1 MKRKMYLKC
10 SVAISLAALLV
21 LSCSGN
27 DDDGEGKQHVT
38 KQDVHGIIEKGPFV
52 QGSKVT
58 LYDLDSQ
65 LGQTGKS
72 YSTNTSSNLGN
83 FDFGSP
89 IDLSSS
95 YAEFETNGF
104 FYNECDSSLSK
115 AQITLKAIADVSAK
129 SDVNVNLLTH
139 LEYARVKYL
148 VKSGKTFSESKKQAE
163 SELLKVFA
171 ISGEIVN
178 PENIS
183 ITDNN
188 NNASILLAISSVMLY
203 NKSEAEFSEFISKFS
218 ADFEQDGTIDDANVR
233 KEIKDGQKNC
243 HPKRIA
249 NAMKRFYVE
258 KGCNIGV
265 NDFSAYIDFNGDGI
279 INSEDK
285 EIQPNIISI
294 VTITENQPQEFLKN
308 LYSNAMEY
316 TGMQLQLE
324 GIRLG
329 QSSDEPISASS
340 SLVSKAWSS
349 GYKTINICITLIDA
363 LQSSQV
369 NYDTKPYIDQA
380 KTIMA
385 FVYYNMAMSWGNIPI
400 VKSSRD
406 LNMRVVQSD
415 ALTVYAYCQEL
426 LKGVAPVATPQGMV
440 SANFVA
446 ALSLEIA
453 LAQNN
458 MIKAK
463 SLSPYISNA
472 DVFSFVTQEKT
483 IQIYTAE
490 YLNKL
495 KNGVD
500 AETWLKRGVAYGTWA
515 ALKRLNK
522 ATSLTGVSNN
532 ELLLPIPFRELLL
545 VSTLIQNPGY

>member
-1 MKRKMYLKC
+1 MKRKMYLKY
-10 SVAISLAALLV
+10 SVAIYLAALLV

-83 FDFGSP
+83 FDFGSQ

-139 LEYARVKYL
+139 LEYARVKFL
-148 VKSGKTFSESKKQAE
+148 VKSGKTFGESKKQAE
-163 SELLKVFA
+163 RELLKVFA
-171 ISGEIVN
+171 ISSEIAN

-218 ADFEQDGTIDDANVR
+218 ADFEQDGTINDTNVR

-249 NAMKRFYVE
+249 NAMKRFYAE
-258 KGCNIGV
+258 KGSNIEV

-285 EIQPNIISI
+285 EIQPDVISI
-294 VTITENQPQEFLKN
+294 STITEIQVQEFLN
-308 LYSNAMEY
+308 TLYKNAMQY

-329 QSSDEPISASS
+329 QSSGEPISASS
-340 SLVSKAWSS
+340 SLVSTAWSS
-349 GYKTINICITLIDA
+349 GYEAIHSCISLIDA

-380 KTIMA
+380 KSVMA
-385 FVYYNMAMSWGNIPI
+385 FLYYNMAMSWGNIPI
-400 VKSSRD
+400 VKSSD
-406 LNMRVVQSD
+406 IYMHVGQSD

-426 LKGVAPVATPQGMV
+426 LKGVAPVAPQQGMV

-458 MIKAK
+458 MIEAK
-463 SLSPYISNA
+463 SLFPNISNT

-483 IQIYTAE
+483 IPIYTAE

-500 AETWLKRGVAYGTWA
+500 AETWLKRGVVYGTWA
-515 ALKRLNK
+515 ALKRSGK
-522 ATSLTGVSNN
+522 ATSLTGVSNY
-532 ELLLPIPFRELLL
+532 ELLLPIPYRELLL
-545 VSTLIQNPGY
+545 MPTLIQNPGY

>member
-1 MKRKMYLKC
+1 MKRKMYLKY
-10 SVAISLAALLV
+10 SVAIYLAALLV

-27 DDDGEGKQHVT
+27 DDGGEGKQHVT

-83 FDFGSP
+83 FDFGSQ

-139 LEYARVKYL
+139 LEYARVKFL
-148 VKSGKTFSESKKQAE
+148 VKSGKTFGESKKQAE
-163 SELLKVFA
+163 RELLKVFA
-171 ISGEIVN
+171 ISSEIAN

-218 ADFEQDGTIDDANVR
+218 ADFEQDGTIDDTNVR

-249 NAMKRFYVE
+249 NAMKRFYAE
-258 KGCNIGV
+258 KGSNIEV

-285 EIQPNIISI
+285 EIQPDVISI
-294 VTITENQPQEFLKN
+294 STITEIQVQEFLN
-308 LYSNAMEY
+308 TLYKNAMQY

-329 QSSDEPISASS
+329 QSSGEPISASS
-340 SLVSKAWSS
+340 SLVSTAWSS
-349 GYKTINICITLIDA
+349 GYEAIHSCISLIDA

-369 NYDTKPYIDQA
+369 NDTKPYIDQA

-385 FVYYNMAMSWGNIPI
+385 FLYYNMAMSWGNIPI
-400 VKSSRD
+400 VKSSD
-406 LNMRVVQSD
+406 IYMHVGQSD

-426 LKGVAPVATPQGMV
+426 LKGVAPVAPQQGMV

-458 MIKAK
+458 MIEAK
-463 SLSPYISNA
+463 SLFPNISNT

-483 IQIYTAE
+483 IPIYTAE

-500 AETWLKRGVAYGTWA
+500 AETWLKRGVVYGTWA
-515 ALKRLNK
+515 ALKRSGK
-522 ATSLTGVSNN
+522 ATSLTGVSNY
-532 ELLLPIPFRELLL
+532 ELLLPIPYRELLL
-545 VSTLIQNPGY
+545 MPTLIQNPGY

>member
-1 MKRKMYLKC
+1 MKRNMYLKY
-10 SVAISLAALLV
+10 SVAIYLAALLV

-83 FDFGSP
+83 FDFGSQ

-139 LEYARVKYL
+139 LEYARVKFL
-148 VKSGKTFSESKKQAE
+148 VKSGNTFGESKKQAE
-163 SELLKVFA
+163 RELLKVFA
-171 ISGEIVN
+171 ISSEIAN

-218 ADFEQDGTIDDANVR
+218 ADFEQDGTIDDTNVR

-249 NAMKRFYVE
+249 NAMKRFYAE
-258 KGCNIGV
+258 KGSNIEV

-285 EIQPNIISI
+285 EIQPDVISI
-294 VTITENQPQEFLKN
+294 STITEIQVQEFLN
-308 LYSNAMEY
+308 TLYKNAMQY

-329 QSSDEPISASS
+329 QSSGEPISASS
-340 SLVSKAWSS
+340 SLVSTAWSS
-349 GYKTINICITLIDA
+349 GYEAIHSCISLIDA

-380 KTIMA
+380 KSVMA
-385 FVYYNMAMSWGNIPI
+385 FLYYNMAMSWGNIPI
-400 VKSSRD
+400 VKSSD
-406 LNMRVVQSD
+406 IYMHVGQSD

-426 LKGVAPVATPQGMV
+426 LKGVAPVAPQQGMV

-458 MIKAK
+458 MIEAK
-463 SLSPYISNA
+463 SLFPNISNT

-483 IQIYTAE
+483 IPIYTAE

-500 AETWLKRGVAYGTWA
+500 AETWLKRGVVYGTWA
-515 ALKRLNK
+515 ALKRSGK
-522 ATSLTGVSNN
+522 ATSLTGVSNY
-532 ELLLPIPFRELLL
+532 ELLLPIPYSELLL
-545 VSTLIQNPGY
+545 MPTLIQNPGY

>member
-1 MKRKMYLKC
+1 MKRKMYLKY
-10 SVAISLAALLV
+10 SVAIYLAALLV

-27 DDDGEGKQHVT
+27 DDGGEGKQHVT

-83 FDFGSP
+83 FDFGSQ

-139 LEYARVKYL
+139 LEYARVKFL
-148 VKSGKTFSESKKQAE
+148 VKSGKTFGESKKQAE
-163 SELLKVFA
+163 RELLKVFA
-171 ISGEIVN
+171 ISSEIAN

-218 ADFEQDGTIDDANVR
+218 ADFEQDGTIDDTNVR

-249 NAMKRFYVE
+249 NAMKRFYAE
-258 KGCNIGV
+258 KGSNIEV

-279 INSEDK
+279 INSEDEDK
-285 EIQPNIISI
+285 EIQPDDISI
-294 VTITENQPQEFLKN
+294 STITEIQAQEFLN
-308 LYSNAMEY
+308 TLYNNAMQY

-340 SLVSKAWSS
+340 SLVSAAWSS
-349 GYKTINICITLIDA
+349 GYKAIHSCISLIDA

-369 NYDTKPYIDQA
+369 NDTKPYIDQA

-385 FVYYNMAMSWGNIPI
+385 FLYYNMAMSWGNIPI
-400 VKSSRD
+400 VKSSD
-406 LNMRVVQSD
+406 INMHIGQSD

-426 LKGVAPVATPQGMV
+426 LKGVAPVATQQGMV

-458 MIKAK
+458 MIEAK

-483 IQIYTAE
+483 IPIYTAE

-500 AETWLKRGVAYGTWA
+500 AETWLKRGIVYGTWA
-515 ALKRLNK
+515 ALKRSGK
-522 ATSLTGVSNN
+522 ATSLTGVSNY
-532 ELLLPIPFRELLL
+532 ELLLPIPYRELLL
-545 VSTLIQNPGY
+545 MPTLIQNPGY

>member
-1 MKRKMYLKC
+1 MKRNMYLKY
-10 SVAISLAALLV
+10 SVAIYLAALLV

-83 FDFGSP
+83 FDFGSQ

-139 LEYARVKYL
+139 LEYARVKFL
-148 VKSGKTFSESKKQAE
+148 VKSGKTFGESKKQAE
-163 SELLKVFA
+163 RELLKVFA
-171 ISGEIVN
+171 ISSEIAN

-218 ADFEQDGTIDDANVR
+218 ADFEQDGTIDDTNVR

-249 NAMKRFYVE
+249 NAMKRFYAE
-258 KGCNIGV
+258 KGSNIEV

-285 EIQPNIISI
+285 EIQPDVISI
-294 VTITENQPQEFLKN
+294 STITEIQVQEFLN
-308 LYSNAMEY
+308 TLYKNAMQY

-329 QSSDEPISASS
+329 QSSGEPISASS
-340 SLVSKAWSS
+340 SLVSTAWSS
-349 GYKTINICITLIDA
+349 GYEAIHSCISLIDA

-380 KTIMA
+380 KSVMA
-385 FVYYNMAMSWGNIPI
+385 FLYYNMAMSWGNIPI
-400 VKSSRD
+400 VKSSD
-406 LNMRVVQSD
+406 IYMHVGQSD

-426 LKGVAPVATPQGMV
+426 LKGVAPVAPQQGMV

-458 MIKAK
+458 MIEAK
-463 SLSPYISNA
+463 SLFPNISNT

-483 IQIYTAE
+483 IPIYTAE

-500 AETWLKRGVAYGTWA
+500 AETWLKRGVVYGTWA
-515 ALKRLNK
+515 ALKRSGK
-522 ATSLTGVSNN
+522 ATSLTGVSNY
-532 ELLLPIPFRELLL
+532 ELLLPIPYRELLL
-545 VSTLIQNPGY
+545 MPTLIQNPGY

>member
-1 MKRKMYLKC
+1 MKRKMYLKY
-10 SVAISLAALLV
+10 SVAIYLAALLV

-83 FDFGSP
+83 FDFGSQ

-139 LEYARVKYL
+139 LEYARVKFL
-148 VKSGKTFSESKKQAE
+148 VKSGNTFGESKKQAE
-163 SELLKVFA
+163 RELLKVFA
-171 ISGEIVN
+171 ISSEIAN

-218 ADFEQDGTIDDANVR
+218 ADFEQDGTIDDTNVR

-249 NAMKRFYVE
+249 NAMKRFYAE
-258 KGCNIGV
+258 KGSNIEV

-285 EIQPNIISI
+285 EIQPDVISI
-294 VTITENQPQEFLKN
+294 STITEIQVQEFLN
-308 LYSNAMEY
+308 TLYKNAMQY

-329 QSSDEPISASS
+329 QSSGEPISASS
-340 SLVSKAWSS
+340 SLVSTAWSS
-349 GYKTINICITLIDA
+349 GYEAIHSCISLIDA

-380 KTIMA
+380 KSVMA
-385 FVYYNMAMSWGNIPI
+385 FLYYNMAMSWGNIPI
-400 VKSSRD
+400 VKSSD
-406 LNMRVVQSD
+406 IYMHVGQSD

-426 LKGVAPVATPQGMV
+426 LKGVAPVAPQQGMV

-458 MIKAK
+458 MIEAK
-463 SLSPYISNA
+463 SLFPNISNT

-483 IQIYTAE
+483 IPIYTAE

-500 AETWLKRGVAYGTWA
+500 AETWLKRGVVYGTWA
-515 ALKRLNK
+515 ALKRSGK
-522 ATSLTGVSNN
+522 ATSLTGVSNY
-532 ELLLPIPFRELLL
+532 ELLLPIPYRELLL
-545 VSTLIQNPGY
+545 MPTLIQNPGY

>member
-83 FDFGSP
+83 FDFGSQ

-104 FYNECDSSLSK
+104 FYNECNSRLSK

-129 SDVNVNLLTH
+129 SDINVNLLTH
-139 LEYARVKYL
+139 LEYARVKFL
-148 VKSGKTFSESKKQAE
+148 VKNGKTFGESKRQAE
-163 SELLKVFA
+163 RELLKVFA
-171 ISGEIVN
+171 ISSEIAN

-218 ADFEQDGTIDDANVR
+218 ADFEQDGTIDDTNVR

-243 HPKRIA
+243 DPKRIV
-249 NAMKRFYVE
+249 NAMKKFYAE
-258 KGCNIGV
+258 KGSNIEV

-285 EIQPNIISI
+285 EIQSDDISI
-294 VTITENQPQEFLKN
+294 STITEIQAQEFLN
-308 LYSNAMEY
+308 TLYNNAMQY

-340 SLVSKAWSS
+340 SLVSAAWSS
-349 GYKTINICITLIDA
+349 GYKAIHSCISLIDA

-369 NYDTKPYIDQA
+369 NDTKPYIDQA

-385 FVYYNMAMSWGNIPI
+385 FLYYNMAMLWGNIPI
-400 VKSSRD
+400 VKSSD
-406 LNMRVVQSD
+406 INMHIGQSD

-426 LKGVAPVATPQGMV
+426 LKGVAPVATQQGMV

-458 MIKAK
+458 MIEAK
-463 SLSPYISNA
+463 SLFPNISNT

-483 IQIYTAE
+483 IPIYTAE

-500 AETWLKRGVAYGTWA
+500 AETWLKRGIVYGTWA
-515 ALKRLNK
+515 ALKRSGK
-522 ATSLTGVSNN
+522 ATSLTGVSNY
-532 ELLLPIPFRELLL
+532 ELLLPIPYRELLL
-545 VSTLIQNPGY
+545 MPTLIQNPGY

>member
-1 MKRKMYLKC
+1 MKRKMYLKY
-10 SVAISLAALLV
+10 SVAIYLAVLLV

-58 LYDLDSQ
+58 LYDLDGQ

-104 FYNECDSSLSK
+104 FYNECNSRLSK

-129 SDVNVNLLTH
+129 SDINVNLLTH
-139 LEYARVKYL
+139 LEYARVKFL
-148 VKSGKTFSESKKQAE
+148 VKNGKTFGESKRQAE
-163 SELLKVFA
+163 RELLKVFA
-171 ISGEIVN
+171 ISSEIAN

-218 ADFEQDGTIDDANVR
+218 ADFEQDGTIDDTNVR

-243 HPKRIA
+243 DPKRIV
-249 NAMKRFYVE
+249 NAMKNFYAE
-258 KGCNIGV
+258 KGSNIEV

-285 EIQPNIISI
+285 EIQPNIISF
-294 VTITENQPQEFLKN
+294 VTITKLQPLLKN

-340 SLVSKAWSS
+340 SLVSAAWSS

-385 FVYYNMAMSWGNIPI
+385 FVYYNMAMLWGNIPI
-400 VKSSRD
+400 VKSSD
-406 LNMRVVQSD
+406 INMHIGQSD

-426 LKGVAPVATPQGMV
+426 LKGVAPVATQQGMV

-458 MIKAK
+458 MIEAK

-483 IQIYTAE
+483 IPIYTAE

>member
-1 MKRKMYLKC
+1 MKRNMYLKY
-10 SVAISLAALLV
+10 SVAIYLAALLV

-83 FDFGSP
+83 FDFGSQ

-139 LEYARVKYL
+139 LEYARVKFL
-148 VKSGKTFSESKKQAE
+148 VKSGKTFGESKKQAE
-163 SELLKVFA
+163 RELLKVFA
-171 ISGEIVN
+171 ISSEIAN

-218 ADFEQDGTIDDANVR
+218 ADFEQDGTIDDTNVR

-249 NAMKRFYVE
+249 NAMKRFYAE
-258 KGCNIGV
+258 KGSNIEV

-285 EIQPNIISI
+285 EIQPDVISI
-294 VTITENQPQEFLKN
+294 STITEIQVQEFLN
-308 LYSNAMEY
+308 TLYKNAMQY

-329 QSSDEPISASS
+329 QSSGEPISASS
-340 SLVSKAWSS
+340 SLVSTAWSS
-349 GYKTINICITLIDA
+349 GYKAIHSCISLIDA

-380 KTIMA
+380 KSVMA
-385 FVYYNMAMSWGNIPI
+385 FLYYNMAMSWGNIPI
-400 VKSSRD
+400 VKSSD
-406 LNMRVVQSD
+406 IYMHVGQSD

-426 LKGVAPVATPQGMV
+426 LKGVAPVAPQQGMV

-458 MIKAK
+458 MIEAK
-463 SLSPYISNA
+463 SLFPNISNT

-483 IQIYTAE
+483 IPIYTAE

-500 AETWLKRGVAYGTWA
+500 AETWLKRGVVYGTWA
-515 ALKRLNK
+515 ALKRSGK
-522 ATSLTGVSNN
+522 ATSLTGVSNY
-532 ELLLPIPFRELLL
+532 ELLLPIPYRELLL
-545 VSTLIQNPGY
+545 MPTLIQNPGY

>member
-1 MKRKMYLKC
+1 MKRKMYLKY
-10 SVAISLAALLV
+10 SVAIYLAALLV

-83 FDFGSP
+83 FDFGSQ

-139 LEYARVKYL
+139 LEYARVKFL
-148 VKSGKTFSESKKQAE
+148 VKSGKTFGESKKQAE
-163 SELLKVFA
+163 RELLKVFA
-171 ISGEIVN
+171 ISSEIAN

-218 ADFEQDGTIDDANVR
+218 ADFEQDGTIDDTNVC

-249 NAMKRFYVE
+249 NAMKRFYAE
-258 KGCNIGV
+258 KGSNIEV

-285 EIQPNIISI
+285 EIQPDVISI
-294 VTITENQPQEFLKN
+294 STITEIQVQEFLN
-308 LYSNAMEY
+308 TLYKNAMQY

-329 QSSDEPISASS
+329 QSSGEPISASS
-340 SLVSKAWSS
+340 SLVSTAWSS
-349 GYKTINICITLIDA
+349 GYKAIHSCISLIDA

-369 NYDTKPYIDQA
+369 NDTKPYIDQA

-385 FVYYNMAMSWGNIPI
+385 FLYYNMAMSWGNIPI
-400 VKSSRD
+400 VKSSD
-406 LNMRVVQSD
+406 IYMHVGQSD

-426 LKGVAPVATPQGMV
+426 LKGVAPVAPQQGMV

-458 MIKAK
+458 MIEAK
-463 SLSPYISNA
+463 SLFPNISNT

-483 IQIYTAE
+483 IPIYTAE

-500 AETWLKRGVAYGTWA
+500 AETWLKRGVVYGTWA
-515 ALKRLNK
+515 ALKRSGK
-522 ATSLTGVSNN
+522 ATSLTGVSNY
-532 ELLLPIPFRELLL
+532 ELLLPIPYRELLL
-545 VSTLIQNPGY
+545 MPTLIQNPGY

>member
-1 MKRKMYLKC
+1 MKRKMYLKY
-10 SVAISLAALLV
+10 SVAIYLAVLLV

-38 KQDVHGIIEKGPFV
+38 KQDVHGFIEKGPFV

-58 LYDLDSQ
+58 LYDLDGQ

-104 FYNECDSSLSK
+104 FYNECNSRLSK

-129 SDVNVNLLTH
+129 SDINVNLLTH
-139 LEYARVKYL
+139 LEYARVKFL
-148 VKSGKTFSESKKQAE
+148 VKNGKTFGESKRQAE
-163 SELLKVFA
+163 RELLKVFA
-171 ISGEIVN
+171 ISSEIAN

-218 ADFEQDGTIDDANVR
+218 ADFEQDGTIDDTNVR

-243 HPKRIA
+243 DPKRIV
-249 NAMKRFYVE
+249 NAMKKFYAE
-258 KGCNIGV
+258 KGSNIEV

-285 EIQPNIISI
+285 EIQSDDISI
-294 VTITENQPQEFLKN
+294 STITEIQAQEFLN
-308 LYSNAMEY
+308 TLYNNAMQY

-340 SLVSKAWSS
+340 SLVSAAWSS
-349 GYKTINICITLIDA
+349 GYKAIHSCISLIDA

-369 NYDTKPYIDQA
+369 NDTKPYIDQA

-385 FVYYNMAMSWGNIPI
+385 FLYYNMAMLWGNIPI
-400 VKSSRD
+400 VKSSD
-406 LNMRVVQSD
+406 INMHIGQSD

-426 LKGVAPVATPQGMV
+426 LKGVAPVATQQGMV

-458 MIKAK
+458 MIEAK
-463 SLSPYISNA
+463 SLFPNISNT

-483 IQIYTAE
+483 IPIYTAE

-500 AETWLKRGVAYGTWA
+500 AETWLKRGIVYGTWA
-515 ALKRLNK
+515 ALKRSGK
-522 ATSLTGVSNN
+522 ATSLTGVSNY
-532 ELLLPIPFRELLL
+532 ELLLPIPYRELLQA
-545 VSTLIQNPGY
+545 STLIQNPGY